1 MPLTPTQLQALKAEL
16 NTDPRSY
23 GYAADIASGYIGGL
37 VSRLN
42 LARDGTNGGP
52 LIKLA
57 VPTADTGVIRA
68 NISKAA
74 YDGLT
79 TGDRTWLNW
88 FTSAG
93 SVTVTAD
100 TIQMLAGVP
109 TASGSVWSAATRTA
123 MNAAM
128 DAVLRYT
135 GSRSQELFVVQ
146 VTNDDVA
153 NALRS

>member
-1 MPLTPTQLQALKAEL
+1 MPLTSVQLQALKTEL

-37 VSRLN
+37 VARLT

-79 TGDRTWLNW
+79 TGDRAWLNW
-88 FTSAG
+88 LTSAG
-93 SVTVTAD
+93 FVAVTAD
-100 TIQMLAGVP
+100 TVQTLAGVP
-109 TASGSVWSAATRTA
+109 TASGSVWSAGTRTA

-135 GSRSQELFVVQ
+135 GSRSQELFGVQ
-146 VTNDDVA
+146 VTGDDVT